1 MAAGSK
7 PSLCRRV
14 CPSRPPLAE
23 PWGPEAGTAEPGLVT
38 WGVPRPQGSL
48 LTPCLKPCGRTT
60 SHTRQLHAAD
70 PESPPRAAAGD
81 GDGETRPCPP
91 GGRGGQRRGPKW
103 TVPQGWRLR
112 RLHQGRALPASSG
125 RVLSSS
131 QGPWGSQ
138 VVTPIYRQT
147 ESEEQWALR
156 LGPEHRQVASGT
168 LVSRRAQPREGR
180 TQHGLW
186 PRRPR
191 LSSPPERGVPRSPPS
206 PVCLLRLRQRVSP
219 AQGHGPGTRLTSVSL
234 WGWTT
239 GSVENGACG
248 ARTPGGLHA
257 ESRFL

>member
-112 RLHQGRALPASSG
+112 RLHQGRAARRRSP
-125 RVLSSS
+125 RFK
-131 QGPWGSQ
+131 
-138 VVTPIYRQT
+138 RQSPVILT
-147 ESEEQWALR
+147 
-156 LGPEHRQVASGT
+156 GT
-168 LVSRRAQPREGR
+168 LGQSSCHPYLQTNGVRGAVGTQAGTGAQAG
-180 TQHGLW
+180 GL
-186 PRRPR
+186 RNPR
-191 LSSPPERGVPRSPPS
+191 LSSPLASAP
-206 PVCLLRLRQRVSP
+206 
-219 AQGHGPGTRLTSVSL
+219 TSLIS
-234 WGWTT
+234 
-239 GSVENGACG
+239 S
-248 ARTPGGLHA
+248 
-257 ESRFL
+257 

>member
-1 MAAGSK
+1 MRQDNQ
-7 PSLCRRV
+7 P
-14 CPSRPPLAE
+14 
-23 PWGPEAGTAEPGLVT
+23 VT
-38 WGVPRPQGSL
+38 HGNCTPQTL
-48 LTPCLKPCGRTT
+48 
-60 SHTRQLHAAD
+60 
-70 PESPPRAAAGD
+70 SP
-81 GDGETRPCPP
+81 
-91 GGRGGQRRGPKW
+91 RRGP
-103 TVPQGWRLR
+103 RLGTEMER
-112 RLHQGRALPASSG
+112 RGPALREAVVDRGEGRSGRCHRGGGSDVFIRGARPDAALPASSG

-147 ESEEQWALR
+147 ESEKQWALR
-156 LGPEHRQVASGT
+156 LGPEHRQVASWT
-168 LVSRRAQPREGR
+168 LASRRAQPREGR
-180 TQHGLW
+180 TQDGLW

-239 GSVENGACG
+239 GSIENRACG
-248 ARTPGGLHA
+248 AKTPGGLHA